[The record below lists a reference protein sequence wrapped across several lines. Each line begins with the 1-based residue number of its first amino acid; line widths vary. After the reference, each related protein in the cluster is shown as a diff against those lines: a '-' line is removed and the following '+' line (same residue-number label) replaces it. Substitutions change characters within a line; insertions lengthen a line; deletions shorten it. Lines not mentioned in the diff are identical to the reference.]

1 MKKVLSV
8 ILCLA
13 LVLSLAGC
21 SKSGTPKTE
30 DENAPADVI
39 TDAPENTG
47 NAEETADSQEDVQPA
62 SYEYDELYQGLP
74 FNDVYPLEDGPI
86 LINGEEKPIKIGF
99 SQTGFNHPWR
109 IEMNNSILAQ
119 VERFPNVE
127 VVMTD
132 GNVDIVKQA
141 ADIDDLLAQGCD
153 AIILS
158 PIDSNALVAA
168 ADKVMAAGI
177 PLIVLDR
184 DVYTDKTLFMGQSNY
199 AIGMELGKKLAEDL
213 GGKGNVVEITGLL
226 GNAVTIDRQK
236 GFRDAIA
243 DFPDI
248 NVIAEGDGQFLREPA
263 SKLMDDFLIAHDDID
278 AVYSHAEESAWGAAL
293 AIQRA
298 NRTGDNILQYTIDAS
313 NEGFR
318 SVDSGEFQADGNYTP
333 FIGQV
338 GVRAALYVLM
348 GKELTG
354 AEPYENNGLRF
365 ELPELPIVT
374 KDNVSDW
381 LGKGWGE

>member
-1 MKKVLSV
+1 MKKFLSI
-8 ILCLA
+8 ILSLA
-13 LVLSLAGC
+13 LVMSLFAC
-21 SKSGTPKTE
+21 SNSTNPKTE
-30 DENAPADVI
+30 DEKAPADTA
-39 TDAPENTG
+39 TDKTDK
-47 NAEETADSQEDVQPA
+47 TDDADVTDKTEPVT
-62 SYEYDELYQGLP
+62 YEFDELYQTLP
-74 FNDVYPLEDGPI
+74 FKDVYPIEDGPI

-119 VERFPNVE
+119 IERFPNVE

-158 PIDSNALVAA
+158 PIDSTALVAA

-184 DVYTDKTLFMGQSNY
+184 DVFTDKTLFMGQSNY
-199 AIGMELGKKLAEDL
+199 SIGMELGKKLAEDL

-243 DFPDI
+243 AYPDI
-248 NVIAEGDGQFLREPA
+248 EVIAEGDGQFIREPA

-318 SVDSGEFQADGNYTP
+318 SVESGEFQADGNYTP

-338 GVRAALYVLM
+338 GVRAALYALM
-348 GKELTG
+348 GQDLTG
-354 AEPYENNGLRF
+354 SASYDYGMKY
-365 ELPELPIVT
+365 ELPEMPIVI

>member
-47 NAEETADSQEDVQPA
+47 NAEETADSQEDAQPA

>member
-1 MKKVLSV
+1 MRKMRKVLSV
-8 ILCLA
+8 ILCLVFVFS
-13 LVLSLAGC
+13 LVAC
-21 SKSGTPKTE
+21 AKETNQTSGDKVESTDKT
-30 DENAPADVI
+30 DKTNDTADV
-39 TDAPENTG
+39 
-47 NAEETADSQEDVQPA
+47 ADGSKTVTYQ
-62 SYEYDELYQGLP
+62 YDEFYKGLP
-74 FNDVYPLEDGPI
+74 FSDVYPLEDGPI
-86 LINGEEKPIKIGF
+86 LINGEEKQIKIGF

-127 VVMTD
+127 VIMTD

-141 ADIDDLLAQGCD
+141 SDIDDLLVQGCD

-158 PIDSNALVAA
+158 PIDSQALVAA
-168 ADKVMAAGI
+168 ADKVLAAGI

-199 AIGMELGKKLAEDL
+199 AIGYELGNKMAEDL

-226 GNAVTIDRQK
+226 GNAVTIDRQN

-243 DFPDI
+243 AFPDI
-248 NVIAEGDGQFLREPA
+248 KVIAEGDGEFIREPA
-263 SKLMDDFLIAHDDID
+263 SQLMDDFLIAHSDID

-318 SVDSGEFQADGNYTP
+318 SVESGEFQADGNYTP

-338 GVRAALYVLM
+338 GVRAALYALM
-348 GKELTG
+348 GKDLTN
-354 AEPYENNGLRF
+354 AQSYEYGMKY
-365 ELPELPIVT
+365 ELPEMPIVT
-374 KDNVSDW
+374 KENVSDW